1 MTTSSQDLLLTVNE
15 APADQPEDAAATPV
29 QKLAEHIQKSTD
41 EIVELKLDK
50 YALGPWSIS
59 KLKMLRKCPLQFYL
73 KYILKTKVPDD
84 VSGREDTT
92 SADVGSAAHLILEHV
107 MSGRSVR
114 EGYKLARKEYGPE
127 KLSEEIWQ
135 DRVETLELN
144 ISAFKDRMDA
154 LAIRSPIKRVF
165 TELRIGVTKDWEATG
180 FFSKDVWFRGVIDLI
195 IQLEDGCILI
205 IDHKTGGGLGSL
217 RPYEDQLNS
226 YKILFHYGISPIK
239 GAQSYI
245 HFIQAGEIKS
255 SYFSN
260 AQEIEGKL
268 RTTLDFDVEG
278 AIDAVKE
285 IGYWKHIASSSCK
298 WCDYAAVCKSEGKL
312 LKPVEA
318 STRRFFEIK
327 PV

>member
-1 MTTSSQDLLLTVNE
+1 MIQAQNADIEKETTDCKTECKQAGN
-15 APADQPEDAAATPV
+15 PV
-29 QKLAEHIQKSTD
+29 ERLAENIRAATD

-50 YALGPWSIS
+50 HSLGPWSIS
-59 KLKMLRKCPLQFYL
+59 KLKALRKCPLQFYL
-73 KYILKTKVPDD
+73 KYVLKTKVPED
-84 VSGREDTT
+84 VTGREDTT

-107 MSGRSVR
+107 MSGKSVQDSYR
-114 EGYKLARKEYGPE
+114 LARKEYGPDKLPDQVWQE
-127 KLSEEIWQ
+127 K
-135 DRVETLELN
+135 VETLELN
-144 ISAFKDRMDA
+144 ITSFKDRMDA
-154 LAIRSPIKRVF
+154 LALRNPIKRIF
-165 TELRIGVTKDWEATG
+165 TELRIGVTKDWEPTG

-205 IDHKTGGGLGSL
+205 IDHKTGGGQGSL

-226 YKILFHYGISPIK
+226 YKILFHYGVSPVQ

-245 HFIQAGEIKS
+245 HFIAAGEIKP

-260 AQEIEGKL
+260 VNDIEGKL
-268 RTTLDFDVEG
+268 KTMLDFDVEG
-278 AIDAVKE
+278 AIDQVKE

-312 LKPVEA
+312 LKPIEL
-318 STRRFFEIK
+318 STKRFFEIK